1 MRAASAFSSSGS
13 GLSVAAAAFGS
24 RKSIFATAGS
34 ISRPRRDEPLL
45 QNGSMQES
53 SLSPRT
59 THVLGR
65 LRHARLWLLLVLGS
79 VAIVLV
85 PWTAYLSATLPS
97 EHVTHHWQVAWAGF
111 DLFEAAALVATFL
124 AMLKRSAFV
133 TVAASVAG

>member
-1 MRAASAFSSSGS
+1 
-13 GLSVAAAAFGS
+13 
-24 RKSIFATAGS
+24 
-34 ISRPRRDEPLL
+34 
-45 QNGSMQES
+45 MQES

-79 VAIVLV
+79 VAIVLF

-111 DLFEAAALVATFL
+111 DLFEAAALVATRARACPRRRPAGQADDDRF
-124 AMLKRSAFV
+124 
-133 TVAASVAG
+133 AARPSSSRP